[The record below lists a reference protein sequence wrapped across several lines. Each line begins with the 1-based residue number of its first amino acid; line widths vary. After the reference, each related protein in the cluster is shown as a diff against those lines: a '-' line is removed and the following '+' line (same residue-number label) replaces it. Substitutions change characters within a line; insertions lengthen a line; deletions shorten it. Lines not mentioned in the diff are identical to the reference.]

1 MNNIE
6 ILYQSY
12 LKALDISEEKM
23 QDVQKRLMK
32 LTFYSASAKIISI
45 FKNHIMKMPEEEAEK
60 AIHNMS
66 MEIIKYIKEKNYNP
80 KP

>member
-12 LKALDISEEKM
+12 LKALDLSEEELPN
-23 QDVQKRLMK
+23 VQKRLMK
-32 LTFYSASAKIISI
+32 LTFYAASAKIISI
-45 FKNHIMKMPEEEAEK
+45 FKNHIMKMPEEEAKK
-60 AIHNMS
+60 AIYNMLI
-66 MEIIKYIKEKNYNP
+66 ETTNYFKEEDYKP